1 MLSPLNQLVS
11 IDDVGVSLMV
21 RAIVSATAFTEVV
34 MGTSTRML
42 AEETL
47 GAFTVA
53 SVNT

>member
-1 MLSPLNQLVS
+1 MSPLNQLVS

-21 RAIVSATAFTEVV
+21 FAIVYALAFTEVM

-42 AEETL
+42 AVVTL